1 MSYDGIVR
9 WIRRVMFC
17 MLAACG
23 RIGFEPPGDFIATGA
38 KDAADGNDSGDGA
51 TASCGNGVV
60 EPPEQCDDSS
70 GGCSACMLADQGPGG
85 PCLTPTALVL
95 VPTTSGLAAMA
106 TGDTS
111 SSTNGTQIQCTP
123 GGTRDSSYEITLAS
137 ATTLTITVTP
147 TTTWHVAFAVRDAAL
162 TCGDPTTLC
171 CVIGAAT
178 GQPQTSTCAVP
189 GGSVHVVVD
198 GSGGNESG
206 PYRLEVTA
214 L

>member
-9 WIRRVMFC
+9 WIRPVMFC

-85 PCLTPTALVL
+85 PCLTPTALVF

-214 L
+214 P